1 MNRHPGKTA
10 AGIEV
15 RETINQGF
23 VHAELASAADTKA
36 RRVYQA
42 AEITPSLLER
52 HATMAVENYMSA
64 ISCYLRGIP
73 ALNDA
78 RSSKLLREEVDKLL
92 KRLERM
98 RALVLEADRLK
109 SKYECSYDVAIH
121 ICESRTFVFI
131 SDGIYRPWQK

>member
-1 MNRHPGKTA
+1 MQNHPGKA
-10 AGIEV
+10 SAGIEV

-42 AEITPSLLER
+42 AEVSPSLLGR
-52 HATMAVENYMSA
+52 HANMAVENYMSA

-73 ALNDA
+73 GVTDH
-78 RSSKLLREEVDKLL
+78 RSSQLLREEVDKLL

-98 RALVLEADRLK
+98 RALVLEAERIK
-109 SKYECSYDVAIH
+109 SM
-121 ICESRTFVFI
+121 SRFVV
-131 SDGIYRPWQK
+131 